1 MGYSPWCC
9 RVGHDSANNTFTF
22 TGLQRVGHHLATE
35 QPQQGFVGATL
46 TQQIFRIILNIKI
59 RKGSLVFQE
68 IFKIIQFGSTQK
80 VLHIEEYYHDK
91 ETLLSI
97 CHL

>member
-1 MGYSPWCC
+1 MQ
-9 RVGHDSANNTFTF
+9 RD
-22 TGLQRVGHHLATE
+22 GLHLATE
-35 QPQQGFVGATL
+35 QQQSFFGATL
-46 TQQIFRIILNIKI
+46 TQQIFKIILNIKI

-68 IFKIIQFGSTQK
+68 IFKLIQFGFAQK
-80 VLHIEEYYHDK
+80 VLHIEGYYDDK